1 LSPLLQE
8 HINSG
13 KYVEIDG
20 IKYFYRDSGKK
31 DEIVILLHGFLTTS
45 YHYRN
50 IISIL
55 EKKYRIIAPDFL
67 GIGLSERPS
76 TPLSHRMQAYYLYKF
91 LEKVT
96 EEKKVHVVVHDYAL
110 PILAFLLK
118 EHPEHIKS
126 LTIVNSFLSLPKFR
140 FYLPLSLLRI
150 PVFGDMFAFLFRPP
164 FLKLI
169 YQLFLTKKGFVFDQY
184 WEKDTYSLLFA
195 GKNRKNTLEFIRNVD
210 RSSHTLRDLEDG
222 VKSLVGLRQIII
234 GEVDY
239 RISPYQTE
247 FIKETLR
254 TSALSI
260 VPSNHLPMEECPD
273 ELAAKIEYLV
283 DSYSRNSSKTKTF
296 HFKRNKPNGGDN

>member
-13 KYVEIDG
+13 NYTEIDG

-31 DEIVILLHGFLTTS
+31 DEIVVLLHGFLTTS
-45 YHYRN
+45 YHYRKL
-50 IISIL
+50 IAIL

-96 EEKKVHVVVHDYAL
+96 DEKKVHIVAHDYAL

-126 LTIVNSFLSLPKFR
+126 LTITNGFLSLPKFR
-140 FYLPLSLLRI
+140 FYLPLNLLRI
-150 PVFGDMFAFLFRPP
+150 PLLGDALSFLFRPP
-164 FLKLI
+164 LLKWI
-169 YQLFLTKKGFVFDQY
+169 YQLFLTKKGFAFDSN
-184 WEKDTYSLLFA
+184 WEKDTYQLLFA
-195 GKNRKNTLEFIRNVD
+195 GNNRKNTLEFIRNVD
-210 RSSHTLRDLEDG
+210 RSTHTLRDVEDG
-222 VKSLVGLRQIII
+222 VKSLVGLRQIIM

-239 RISPYQTE
+239 RTSPYQTE

-254 TSALSI
+254 TSALSV
-260 VPSNHLPMEECPD
+260 VPSNHLPMEECPE
-273 ELAAKIEYLV
+273 ELSAKIEFLV
-283 DSYSRNSSKTKTF
+283 DSYSRNKSKTF
-296 HFKRNKPNGGDN
+296 QFKRNKLGSDET

>member
-1 LSPLLQE
+1 MSPSLQE

-13 KYVEIDG
+13 KYLEIDG
-20 IKYFYRDSGKK
+20 IKYFYRDSSSKE
-31 DEIVILLHGFLTTS
+31 EIVVLLHGFLTTS
-45 YHYRN
+45 YHYRKV
-50 IISIL
+50 ISIL
-55 EKKYRIIAPDFL
+55 EKKYRVIAPDFL
-67 GIGLSERPS
+67 GVGLSERPT

-96 EEKKVHVVVHDYAL
+96 EEKKVHVVAHDYAL

-126 LTIVNSFLSLPKFR
+126 LTISNGFLNLPKFR

-150 PVFGDMFAFLFRPP
+150 PLFGDVFSFLFRPP
-164 FLKLI
+164 FIKWI
-169 YQLFLTKKGFVFDQY
+169 YQLFLTKKGFVFENN
-184 WEKDTYSLLFA
+184 WANDTYTLLFS

-210 RSSHTLRDLEDG
+210 RSTHTLRDVEDG

-234 GEVDY
+234 GEEDY

-254 TSALSI
+254 TSALSF
-260 VPSNHLPMEECPD
+260 VPSNHLPMEECPE
-273 ELAAKIEYLV
+273 ELANKIEFLV
-283 DSYSRNSSKTKTF
+283 DSYSRNSKKTKTF
-296 HFKRNKPNGGDN
+296 QFKRTKPNGEES

>member
-1 LSPLLQE
+1 MSPSLQD

-13 KYVEIDG
+13 KYAEIDG
-20 IKYFYRDSGKK
+20 IKYFYRDSGNKE
-31 DEIVILLHGFLTTS
+31 EIVVLLHGFLTTS
-45 YHYRN
+45 YHYRKL
-50 IISIL
+50 IALL
-55 EKKYRIIAPDFL
+55 EKKYRVIAPDFL

-96 EEKKVHVVVHDYAL
+96 DEKKVHVVAHDFAL
-110 PILAFLLK
+110 PILGFLLK

-126 LTIVNSFLSLPKFR
+126 LSIVNGFLNLPKFR
-140 FYLPLSLLRI
+140 FYLPLSIIRI
-150 PVFGDMFAFLFRPP
+150 PLLGDVFSFFFRPP
-164 FLKLI
+164 FLKWI
-169 YQLFLTKKGFVFDQY
+169 YQLFLTKKGFRFDPD
-184 WEKDTYSLLFA
+184 WERDTYQLLFS
-195 GKNRKNTLEFIRNVD
+195 GKNRGNTLEFLRNVD

-254 TSALSI
+254 TSALSV
-260 VPSNHLPMEECPD
+260 VPSNHLPMEECAE
-273 ELAAKIEYLV
+273 ELAMKIEFLV
-283 DSYSRNSSKTKTF
+283 DSYSRNSNKTKTF
-296 HFKRNKPNGGDN
+296 HFKRTKPNGEE